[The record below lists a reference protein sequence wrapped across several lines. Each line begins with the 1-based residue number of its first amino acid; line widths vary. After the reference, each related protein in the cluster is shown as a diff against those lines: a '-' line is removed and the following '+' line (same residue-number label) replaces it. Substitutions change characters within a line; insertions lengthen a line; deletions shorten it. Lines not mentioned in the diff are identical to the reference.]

1 MGVPKFYRWM
11 SERYPCLSETV
22 KEFQIPE
29 FDNLYLDM
37 NGIIHICSHPEDDN
51 PHFRITEE
59 KIFSDI
65 FHYIEFLFRIIKPR
79 KVFYMAV
86 DGVAP
91 RAKMNQQRGRRFRSA
106 REAEDLIKKAQEKGE
121 VLPTEK
127 RFDSNCITP
136 GTEFMVRLQE
146 QLKYFVVQKISTDP
160 LWQGPEVY
168 LSGHETPG
176 EGEHKV
182 MDFIRYEKSQPGYDP
197 NTRHCLYGLDADLI
211 VLGLATH
218 EPHFSLL
225 REEVRFGGK
234 RERNKRPS
242 TPEET
247 TFHLL
252 HLSLLREYLD
262 YEFSA
267 LRKKKLP
274 FPYDVEGIIDDWIL
288 MGFLVGNDFIPHLP
302 NLHINHDALPYL
314 WRTYEE
320 VLPSLDGYLN
330 EGGHLNLKRFEKYLE
345 ALAKFDIEKF
355 SDQFT
360 DMKWMESKLGKKHV
374 NEAAAKAAQE
384 ENERKKERKKS
395 FNDTNPFAALEGV
408 VDEFDPSLSDSGAD
422 TFTEPTEETTLS
434 DLSDDDVDTFAAEFR
449 QHKRNY
455 YMDKLDYH
463 TVTPE
468 VLQDQARGYVTAIQW
483 ILLYYFEGVPSWS
496 WFYPHHYAPYIS
508 DVKDFSDM
516 KMEFHLGKPFLPFQQ
531 LMAVLPAASKDL
543 LPEAFRGLMTM
554 DTSPIIDFYPVN
566 FKTDLN
572 GKQQDWEAVVLIPFI
587 KEERLLETMQPKYD
601 SMTKAE
607 SARNKHGPST
617 VFVYDEER
625 QEPYLSRLPGIFP
638 DINVNHTRQEEIPLE
653 LYRVDGNKLKKGVL
667 PEVRLDVYFPGFPT
681 LFHIKHS
688 AVLKKEGVK
697 VFQMNSRGENMILT
711 ITQSEDLNMPIEEAS
726 HIYLGNSVYVG
737 WPHLHEAKVIEVSD
751 GETSY
756 KLLERK
762 GEKGKKPSLE
772 KIRRDLQKD
781 ESAVWRSEAGSIKER
796 SLYINILLHALPMT
810 GRRYVCGSHGKITL
824 EKQFCVR
831 PVPYALQATVK
842 DIAIHDPDFQQFRTL
857 EQLFSP
863 ETSVFMIGHP
873 HYGCQ
878 GEVLDVEDGR
888 VRMNVGVPVE
898 PDMTN
903 VMRRQES
910 LETNYMPGYMIA
922 QRLGISGLFLSRLTG
937 SILVI
942 QGSRDNP
949 KANKINVGLNL
960 KHTKRNQELPG
971 YTRKLDDRWTY
982 SQATFELVRD
992 YIDKFHEVMQ
1002 VLSAGGGG
1010 GDLMSEEEIFPPNS
1024 CISKQTSVE
1033 GEIIPSM
1040 RRGTLRRT
1048 SNRSAA
1054 NAHSILSV
1062 SGKRQHTWIP
1072 FRQTHSSC
1080 LQYHVRKE
1088 KHYSSFVRHTPLR
1101 GLRKVPAHV
1110 NFRNKRGCLLL
1121 SVSCL
1126 TTGALH
1132 YRNRYEYKLK
1142 HMIDFVRNLPCNNVK
1157 PLSTGADI
1165 LEEGVVKAIEEEVDR
1180 VNEENRRKQ
1189 KKVKMQVKPHL
1200 LFRPL
1205 INQGPLVPDQTATY
1219 WLYDRVVAVK
1229 LGYPVPLGL
1238 RGTVVGIHPD
1248 EKESDTLYDVVFDAE
1263 FIGGI
1268 NVRSSPNRGYRVPAA
1283 AMINLTHGERK
1294 EKKGV
1299 FTRRLKVSVQPYSWG
1314 QGSGANL
1321 NTNHSYSDLMS
1332 KSGGHRGR
1340 AKEPHMLWGSAD
1352 RRPNH
1357 KHDQFDSS
1365 QKQQDKYNYYNGSDS
1380 FNKGFGQKNGG
1391 FTSNNPQFVTP
1402 KVTQTQFSKRTPNRT
1417 QQTGGKTQPSQDAT
1431 SNSEFANMWKELQ
1444 AGTVQTAPSSGNL
1457 IQEPSLQQ
1465 AALALGQITP
1475 PTTRHQKKPE
1485 LSGRGD
1491 SVNESENG
1499 SSKKI
1504 DLQTLFDRASL
1515 QKEAAEKDEFIA
1527 MMDSLEL
1534 SGKTQ
1539 KEEEVVGGINSNNN
1553 ATEQDGSSALKHMLK
1568 IGSDTSTTPEGG
1580 SVPNTSSPTKAYGKQ
1595 LSVQELFDGAKQ
1607 QETSPPQPK
1616 QQQQEHQQQQQQQ
1629 QQHQQKGQDNWQQ
1642 QGQGQRPHQQQGQR
1656 KQHQGQGHV
1665 NHRPHDSG
1673 PRLDTGNPVLDLE
1686 GRCKN
1691 LGLSAPGYDF
1701 KRAKG
1706 LYTSM
1711 VMLTNGARFEG
1722 SECGSREEAA
1732 ESAAS
1737 IALLHLFTLEWQIIL
1752 QALDRTQPRPFM
1764 NIPPPGMMMPPPP
1777 HLCSPNSAFSPVRPG
1792 AAQMF
1797 VPRGGYSQLRHP
1809 RHQFPGPPQPQRYQG
1824 HGHHQHGGVRQHHP
1838 ANQNAGSGS
1847 WNHHQGNQSD
1857 MGLGGSYH
1865 SSEASRKPG
1874 MVTDPAFI
1882 PLQVARNQKTPQK
1895 RRDTQSQYHE
1905 DNSAAP
1911 VRDSDSFSRSENKQT
1926 DSSQSQSGSYSALR
1940 TDHPKSHKSEP
1951 KSAGGPPSQGKKRR
1965 PRIAANLNFS

>member
-65 FHYIEFLFRIIKPR
+65 FHYIEFLFRIIRPR

-136 GTEFMVRLQE
+136 GTEFMVKLQE
-146 QLKYFVVQKISTDP
+146 QLKYFVVQKVTTDP
-160 LWQGPEVY
+160 LWQGPEIY

-225 REEVRFGGK
+225 REEVRFGGRK
-234 RERNKRPS
+234 ERNKRPS

-267 LRKKKLP
+267 VKKKNLP
-274 FPYDVEGIIDDWIL
+274 FPYDIECIIDDWIL

-330 EGGHLNLKRFEKYLE
+330 EGGHLNLRRFEKYLE

-360 DMKWMESKLGKKHV
+360 DMKWMESRLGKKHV
-374 NEAAAKAAQE
+374 NEAAARAAQE
-384 ENERKKERKKS
+384 EERKKERKKS

-408 VDEFDPSLSDSGAD
+408 LDEFDPSLSDSGAD

-434 DLSDDDVDTFAAEFR
+434 DLSDDDVDTFDAEFR

-455 YMDKLDYH
+455 YMDKLDYQ

-508 DVKDFSDM
+508 DVKGFSNM
-516 KMEFHLGKPFLPFQQ
+516 RIEFQLGKAFLPFQQ

-587 KEERLLETMQPKYD
+587 EEERLLEAMQPKYD
-601 SMTKAE
+601 TMTKAE
-607 SARNKHGPST
+607 TARNKHGPST

-638 DINVNHTRQEEIPLE
+638 DITVNHARQEEIPLE
-653 LYRVDGNKLKKGVL
+653 LYRVDGNKLKKGLL

-688 AVLKKEGVK
+688 AELKKEGVK
-697 VFQMNSRGENMILT
+697 VFQMNSRGENMILS
-711 ITQSEDLNMPIEEAS
+711 ITHREADLNLPIEEAA
-726 HIYLGNSVYVG
+726 HKYLGNSVYVG
-737 WPHLHEAKVIEVSD
+737 WPHLHEAKVLEVSD

-762 GEKGKKPSLE
+762 GEKGKKSTYE
-772 KIRRDLQKD
+772 KICRDLQKD
-781 ESAVWRSEAGSIKER
+781 ESAVWRSESSSIKER
-796 SLYINILLHALPMT
+796 YHDRLGVNIGRTNILLHALPMT

-831 PVPYALQATVK
+831 AVPYALQATVK
-842 DIAIHDPDFQQFRTL
+842 DIAIHDPDFQQFRSL
-857 EQLFSP
+857 EELFST
-863 ETSVFMIGHP
+863 ETSVFMIGQP

-878 GEVLDVEDGR
+878 GEVVDVEDGR
-888 VRMNVGVPVE
+888 VRVNFTVPVE

-903 VMRRQES
+903 VMRMQES

-922 QRLGISGLFLSRLTG
+922 QRLGITGLFLSRLTG

-949 KANKINVGLNL
+949 KANRINVGLNL

-971 YTRKLDDRWTY
+971 YTRKVDDRWTY
-982 SQATFELVRD
+982 SQATLELVRD
-992 YIDKFHEVMQ
+992 YIDKFHDVMQ

-1010 GDLMSEEEIFPPNS
+1010 GDLMSEEEIFPPDS
-1024 CISKQTSVE
+1024 
-1033 GEIIPSM
+1033 
-1040 RRGTLRRT
+1040 
-1048 SNRSAA
+1048 
-1054 NAHSILSV
+1054 
-1062 SGKRQHTWIP
+1062 
-1072 FRQTHSSC
+1072 
-1080 LQYHVRKE
+1080 
-1088 KHYSSFVRHTPLR
+1088 
-1101 GLRKVPAHV
+1101 
-1110 NFRNKRGCLLL
+1110 
-1121 SVSCL
+1121 
-1126 TTGALH
+1126 
-1132 YRNRYEYKLK
+1132 EYKLK
-1142 HMIDFVRNLPCNNVK
+1142 HMVDFVRNLPCNNVK

-1165 LEEGVVKAIEEEVDR
+1165 LEEGVVKAIEEEVDT
-1180 VNEENRRKQ
+1180 VNAENRRKQ

-1238 RGTVVGIHPD
+1238 RGVVVGIHPD

-1263 FIGGI
+1263 FVGGI
-1268 NVRSSPNRGYRVPAA
+1268 SVRCSSNRGYRVPAA
-1283 AMINLTHGERK
+1283 AMINLSHGERK
-1294 EKKGV
+1294 EKRSHDGAQGLRPAIG
-1299 FTRRLKVSVQPYSWG
+1299 TWG
-1314 QGSGANL
+1314 LGSGANL

-1340 AKEPHMLWGSAD
+1340 GKEPHMQWGSGD

-1357 KHDQFDSS
+1357 RHNDQFDSS
-1365 QKQQDKYNYYNGSDS
+1365 QKQDKYNYYNGSDS

-1391 FTSNNPQFVTP
+1391 FTNSNPQFVTP

-1417 QQTGGKTQPSQDAT
+1417 QQTGGKSQPSQDAAST
-1431 SNSEFANMWKELQ
+1431 NSEFANMWKELQ
-1444 AGTVQTAPSSGNL
+1444 AGTGQTTPSGGNL

-1485 LSGRGD
+1485 LSGGSD
-1491 SVNESENG
+1491 SATVQDSESENKFG
-1499 SSKKI
+1499 ASSSKKI

-1515 QKEAAEKDEFIA
+1515 QKDAAEKDEFIA

-1539 KEEEVVGGINSNNN
+1539 KEEEVVGGINSSNNN

-1568 IGSDTSTTPEGG
+1568 IGSDTGSTPDGG

-1616 QQQQEHQQQQQQQ
+1616 QQQQQQQQKEQERK
-1629 QQHQQKGQDNWQQ
+1629 QH
-1642 QGQGQRPHQQQGQR
+1642 QGQGHRQQQRQGQR
-1656 KQHQGQGHV
+1656 QQHQGQGHV
-1665 NHRPHDSG
+1665 NHRPHESG

-1686 GRCKN
+1686 ARCKN
-1691 LGLSAPGYDF
+1691 LGLAAPGYDF
-1701 KRAKG
+1701 KRVQG
-1706 LYTSM
+1706 HFTSM

-1737 IALLHLFTLEWQIIL
+1737 IALLHL
-1752 QALDRTQPRPFM
+1752 QALDRTQHPPFM

-1792 AAQMF
+1792 TAQMF

-1809 RHQFPGPPQPQRYQG
+1809 RHQFPGPPQSQRYQG
-1824 HGHHQHGGVRQHHP
+1824 HGHHQHGGPRHQHP

-1857 MGLGGSYH
+1857 MGLGGSYQ
-1865 SSEASRKPG
+1865 STEASRKPG
-1874 MVTDPAFI
+1874 LVTDPAFI

-1895 RRDTQSQYHE
+1895 RRDAQPQDHV

-1911 VRDSDSFSRSENKQT
+1911 IRDSDSYARSENKQT
-1926 DSSQSQSGSYSALR
+1926 DSSQSQSGSSSALR
-1940 TDHPKSHKSEP
+1940 TEHCKSHKPEP
-1951 KSAGGPPSQGKKRR
+1951 KSAGGGAQAHGKKRR

>member
-65 FHYIEFLFRIIKPR
+65 FHYIEFLFRIIRPR

-136 GTEFMVRLQE
+136 GTEFMVKLQE
-146 QLKYFVVQKISTDP
+146 QLKYFVVQKVTTDP
-160 LWQGPEVY
+160 LWQGPEIY

-225 REEVRFGGK
+225 REEVRFGGRK
-234 RERNKRPS
+234 ERNKRPS

-267 LRKKKLP
+267 VKKKNLP
-274 FPYDVEGIIDDWIL
+274 FPYDIECIIDDWIL

-330 EGGHLNLKRFEKYLE
+330 EGGHLNLRRFEKYLE

-360 DMKWMESKLGKKHV
+360 DMKWMESRLGKKHV
-374 NEAAAKAAQE
+374 NEAAARAAQE
-384 ENERKKERKKS
+384 EERKKERKKS

-408 VDEFDPSLSDSGAD
+408 LDEFDPSLSDSGAD

-434 DLSDDDVDTFAAEFR
+434 DLSDDDVDTFDAEFR

-455 YMDKLDYH
+455 YMDKLDYQ

-508 DVKDFSDM
+508 DVKGFSNM
-516 KMEFHLGKPFLPFQQ
+516 RIEFQLGKAFLPFQQ

-587 KEERLLETMQPKYD
+587 EEERLLEAMQPKYD
-601 SMTKAE
+601 TMTKAE
-607 SARNKHGPST
+607 TARNKHGPST

-638 DINVNHTRQEEIPLE
+638 DITVNHARQEEIPLE
-653 LYRVDGNKLKKGVL
+653 LYRVDGNKLKKGLL

-688 AVLKKEGVK
+688 AELKKEGVK
-697 VFQMNSRGENMILT
+697 VFQMNSRGENMILS
-711 ITQSEDLNMPIEEAS
+711 ITHREADLNLPIEEAA
-726 HIYLGNSVYVG
+726 HKYLGNSVYVG
-737 WPHLHEAKVIEVSD
+737 WPHLHEAKVLEVSD

-762 GEKGKKPSLE
+762 GEKGKKSTYE
-772 KIRRDLQKD
+772 KICRDLQKD
-781 ESAVWRSEAGSIKER
+781 ESAVWRSESSSIKER
-796 SLYINILLHALPMT
+796 YHDRLGVNIGRTNILLHALPMT

-831 PVPYALQATVK
+831 AVPYALQATVK
-842 DIAIHDPDFQQFRTL
+842 DIAIHDPDFQQFRSL
-857 EQLFSP
+857 EELFST
-863 ETSVFMIGHP
+863 ETSVFMIGQP

-878 GEVLDVEDGR
+878 GEVVDVEDGR
-888 VRMNVGVPVE
+888 VRVNFTVPVE

-903 VMRRQES
+903 VMRMQES

-922 QRLGISGLFLSRLTG
+922 QRLGITGLFLSRLTG

-949 KANKINVGLNL
+949 KANRINVGLNL

-971 YTRKLDDRWTY
+971 YTRKVDDRWTY
-982 SQATFELVRD
+982 SQATLELVRD
-992 YIDKFHEVMQ
+992 YIDKFHDVMQ

-1010 GDLMSEEEIFPPNS
+1010 GDLMSEEEIFPPDS
-1024 CISKQTSVE
+1024 
-1033 GEIIPSM
+1033 
-1040 RRGTLRRT
+1040 
-1048 SNRSAA
+1048 
-1054 NAHSILSV
+1054 
-1062 SGKRQHTWIP
+1062 
-1072 FRQTHSSC
+1072 
-1080 LQYHVRKE
+1080 
-1088 KHYSSFVRHTPLR
+1088 
-1101 GLRKVPAHV
+1101 
-1110 NFRNKRGCLLL
+1110 
-1121 SVSCL
+1121 
-1126 TTGALH
+1126 
-1132 YRNRYEYKLK
+1132 EYKLK
-1142 HMIDFVRNLPCNNVK
+1142 HMVDFVRNLPCNNVK

-1165 LEEGVVKAIEEEVDR
+1165 LEEGVVKAIEEEVDT
-1180 VNEENRRKQ
+1180 VNAENRRKQ

-1238 RGTVVGIHPD
+1238 RGVVVGIHPD

-1263 FIGGI
+1263 FVGGI
-1268 NVRSSPNRGYRVPAA
+1268 SVRCSSNRGYRVPAA
-1283 AMINLTHGERK
+1283 AMINLSHGERK
-1294 EKKGV
+1294 EKRSHDGAQGLRPAIG
-1299 FTRRLKVSVQPYSWG
+1299 TWG
-1314 QGSGANL
+1314 LGSGANL

-1340 AKEPHMLWGSAD
+1340 GKEPHMQWGSGD

-1357 KHDQFDSS
+1357 RHNDQFDSS
-1365 QKQQDKYNYYNGSDS
+1365 QKQDKYNYYNGSDS

-1391 FTSNNPQFVTP
+1391 FTNSNPQFVTP

-1417 QQTGGKTQPSQDAT
+1417 QQTGGKSQPSQDAAST
-1431 SNSEFANMWKELQ
+1431 NSEFANMWKELQ
-1444 AGTVQTAPSSGNL
+1444 AGTGQTTPSGGNL

-1485 LSGRGD
+1485 LSGGSD
-1491 SVNESENG
+1491 SATVQDSESENKFG
-1499 SSKKI
+1499 ASSSKKI

-1515 QKEAAEKDEFIA
+1515 QKDAAEKDEFIA

-1539 KEEEVVGGINSNNN
+1539 KEEEVVGGINSSNNN

-1568 IGSDTSTTPEGG
+1568 IGSDTGSTPDGG

-1616 QQQQEHQQQQQQQ
+1616 QQQQQQQQKEQERK
-1629 QQHQQKGQDNWQQ
+1629 QH
-1642 QGQGQRPHQQQGQR
+1642 QGQGHRQQQRQGQR
-1656 KQHQGQGHV
+1656 QQHQGQGHV
-1665 NHRPHDSG
+1665 NHRPHESG

-1686 GRCKN
+1686 ARCKN
-1691 LGLSAPGYDF
+1691 LGLAAPGYDF
-1701 KRAKG
+1701 KRVQG
-1706 LYTSM
+1706 HFTSM

-1752 QALDRTQPRPFM
+1752 QALDRTQHPPFM

-1792 AAQMF
+1792 TAQMF

-1809 RHQFPGPPQPQRYQG
+1809 RHQFPGPPQSQRYQG
-1824 HGHHQHGGVRQHHP
+1824 HGHHQHGGPRHQHP

-1857 MGLGGSYH
+1857 MGLGGSYQ
-1865 SSEASRKPG
+1865 STEASRKPG
-1874 MVTDPAFI
+1874 LVTDPAFI

-1895 RRDTQSQYHE
+1895 RRDAQPQDHV

-1911 VRDSDSFSRSENKQT
+1911 IRDSDSYARSENKQT
-1926 DSSQSQSGSYSALR
+1926 DSSQSQSGSSSALR
-1940 TDHPKSHKSEP
+1940 TEHCKSHKPEP
-1951 KSAGGPPSQGKKRR
+1951 KSAGGGAQAHGKKRR